1 MNNNCFRVLCIWLMI
16 MVTHTSCNAG
26 ALVLATGGRSE
37 YSIVVPEAAT
47 KNELKAAALLQ
58 QFLKAA
64 GKADL
69 AIVKESANKN
79 KKALYI
85 GACKNVIS
93 SNLLLAIQDDGYIIK
108 QQGENLVLA
117 GARGHGTEY
126 AVYAF
131 AEQFLHARKYDSSP
145 AVIPT
150 QASILLPA
158 DIHVI
163 ANPAFRYRQSYYPM
177 SNDAAYLDW
186 HALHRFEDLWG
197 LWGHSFFKLVPPA
210 TYFQAHPEYFS
221 LVNGKRT
228 AIQLCL
234 SNAQV
239 LQITIKRLG
248 ALMKENPDAE
258 YWSVSPNDDG
268 GYCTCTLCKHADE
281 EEGGPQGSV
290 IRFVNKVAAAFPD
303 KNIITLAYGYTAKAP
318 RQTKPAANV
327 YVFLSSID
335 AFREAPLADIASAAA
350 FRKDLAGWAAITEH
364 IFVWDYATEFTNY
377 LAPFPRLQTLP
388 ADFIFFRKN
397 KVQGIFEQGSGDTY
411 SDMAELNS
419 YVQAKLLWHP
429 EADLQ
434 AIVTDF
440 CKGYYGN
447 AATYVQ
453 EYLKARQNAMVQ
465 SGRHLDIYGSPVT
478 DSRGFLSPAMID
490 TYDQLLEKASQSVT
504 GTVLQ
509 DRIGRIRLSL
519 DYTVLQQSR
528 HFGKEQ
534 YGFLIDEGGTEYKVK
549 ANWAAR
555 VSRFVSACKQAGVTE
570 LSERGFSPDQYGQE
584 WKKIIEKKWPA
595 NVAAG
600 AEVSLQYPFVE
611 DYPAKGNRT
620 LTDGMTG
627 FPDFSYNWLCF
638 YGTDMVATLNMGKR
652 KAAKSISINFLDDP
666 RHWIFPPEKVI
677 VETSEDG
684 KVFRQIAIQSLST
697 PEEHNDARIQQTRFN
712 LDPGTT
718 LRFMRITAI
727 NAKQLPAWRNYGN
740 KKPMIAC
747 DEIMLLP

>member
-1 MNNNCFRVLCIWLMI
+1 MNNNCFRIFCIWLMT
-16 MVTHTSCNAG
+16 MVMHTSCSAG
-26 ALVLATGGRSE
+26 ALVLATGGKSA
-37 YSIVVPEAAT
+37 YTIVIPEAAT
-47 KNELKAAALLQ
+47 KNELKAATLLQ

-64 GKADL
+64 GNADL
-69 AIVKESANKN
+69 AIVKENANKN
-79 KKALYI
+79 KQGIYI
-85 GACKNVIS
+85 GACKTVTS
-93 SNLLLAIQDDGYIIK
+93 GNLLREVQDDGYIIM
-108 QQGENLVLA
+108 QQGESLVLA
-117 GARGHGTEY
+117 GARGHSTEY

-145 AVIPT
+145 AVIPLQT
-150 QASILLPA
+150 EILLPP
-158 DIHVI
+158 DIHI
-163 ANPAFRYRQSYYPM
+163 NANPAFRYRQSYYPM

-197 LWGHSFFKLVPPA
+197 LWGHSFFKLITPA
-210 TYFQAHPEYFS
+210 TYFKEHPEYFS

-228 AIQLCL
+228 ATQLCL

-239 LQITIKRLG
+239 LQITIKRLSE
-248 ALMKENPDAE
+248 LMKENPDAE
-258 YWSVSPNDDG
+258 YWSVSPNDEG
-268 GYCTCTLCKHADE
+268 GYCTCPLCKQADE

-290 IRFVNKVAAAFPD
+290 IRFVNKVAVAFPD
-303 KNIITLAYGYTAKAP
+303 KKITTLAYGYTAKAP
-318 RQTKPAANV
+318 KQTKPAANV

-335 AFREAPLADIASAAA
+335 AFREAPLADIASAAS
-350 FRKDLAGWAAITEH
+350 FRKDLTGWAAITEH

-388 ADFIFFRKN
+388 ADFIFFQKN
-397 KVQGIFEQGSGDTY
+397 KVKGIFEQGSGDTY

-419 YVQAKLLWHP
+419 YVQAKLLWRP

-440 CKGYYGN
+440 CEGYYDK
-447 AATYVQ
+447 AAPYVLA
-453 EYLKARQNAMVQ
+453 YLKARATALIQ
-465 SGRHLDIYGSPVT
+465 SGRHLDIYGSPIT

-490 TYDQLLEKASQSVT
+490 TYDQLLEKAAQSVT
-504 GTVLQ
+504 GPVLQ
-509 DRIGRIRLSL
+509 ERINRIRLSL

-534 YGFLIDEGGTEYKVK
+534 YGFLTDEGGTEYKIK
-549 ANWAAR
+549 PNWSAR
-555 VSRFVSACKQAGVTE
+555 INRFVLACKKAGVTE
-570 LSERGFSPDQYGQE
+570 LSEGGLSPEQYGQE
-584 WKKIIEKKWPA
+584 WKKIMDSKWPA
-595 NVAAG
+595 NIAAG

-627 FPDFSYNWLCF
+627 FSDFSYNWLCF
-638 YGTDMVATLNMGKR
+638 YGTDMIATLNIGQGR
-652 KAAKSISINFLDDP
+652 KAKSISINFLDDP

-677 VETSEDG
+677 VEASEDG
-684 KVFRQIAIQSLST
+684 KTFRQIAAQNLSV
-697 PEEHNDARIQQTRFN
+697 PEEHMDARIQQTRFN

-718 LRFMRITAI
+718 PRFIRVTAV
-727 NAKQLPAWRNYGN
+727 NAKQLPSWRNYGN

-747 DEIMLLP
+747 DELMLLP